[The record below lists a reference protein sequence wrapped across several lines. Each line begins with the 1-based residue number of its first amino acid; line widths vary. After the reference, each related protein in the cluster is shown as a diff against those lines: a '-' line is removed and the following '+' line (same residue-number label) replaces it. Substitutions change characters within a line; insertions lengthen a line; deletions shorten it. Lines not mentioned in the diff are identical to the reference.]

1 MSILSYLETAPLSS
15 ITKYSGN
22 PPKDAVPFTGF
33 PRQHPSEK
41 GKLILIYDPLGANPA
56 VLEFKLDDVL
66 YVEEI
71 HSAVT
76 EAGEGVPL
84 VKLWIRKGAHGVIIE
99 PFEASDPA
107 SATRKIADIRERFF
121 TQRPVSADR
130 V

>member
-1 MSILSYLETAPLSS
+1 MSISYLETAPLSS

-22 PPKDAVPFTGF
+22 PPKGAVPFTGF

-41 GKLILIYDPLGANPA
+41 GKLILIYDPLGMNPA

-107 SATRKIADIRERFF
+107 STTRKIADLRERFF
-121 TQRPVSADR
+121 TQRPAPVDR

>member
-41 GKLILIYDPLGANPA
+41 GKLILIYDPLGTNPA

-66 YVEEI
+66 YIEEI

-76 EAGEGVPL
+76 ESGEGVPL
-84 VKLWIRKGAHGVIIE
+84 VQLWIRKGAHGVILE

-107 SATRKIADIRERFF
+107 SITRKIADLKERFF
-121 TQRPVSADR
+121 TQRPVSAVR
-130 V
+130 I

>member
-41 GKLILIYDPLGANPA
+41 GKLILIYDPLGTNPA

-66 YVEEI
+66 YIEEI

-76 EAGEGVPL
+76 ETGEGVPL
-84 VKLWIRKGAHGVIIE
+84 VQLWIRKKAHGVILE

-107 SATRKIADIRERFF
+107 SITRKIADLRERFF
-121 TQRPVSADR
+121 TQRPVSAGR
-130 V
+130 I